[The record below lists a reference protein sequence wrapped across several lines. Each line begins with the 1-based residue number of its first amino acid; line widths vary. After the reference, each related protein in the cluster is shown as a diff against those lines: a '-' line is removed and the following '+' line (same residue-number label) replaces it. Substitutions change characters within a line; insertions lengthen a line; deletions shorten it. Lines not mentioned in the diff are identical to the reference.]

1 MGFVLWA
8 PWMLCTK
15 CKGYVFN
22 SQTMNSSRSK
32 VVLHQWV
39 SVTKKRKNQTGCRVI
54 HVFLF
59 KSYLKYASMTVLA
72 HTNCQDSLA
81 CTHSGTTYL
90 TIHQLH
96 TAAPFRRQL
105 LLQSVLPSWSLAA
118 PDQPLWPTASR
129 KWPIVLR

>member
-1 MGFVLWA
+1 MD
-8 PWMLCTK
+8 
-15 CKGYVFN
+15 
-22 SQTMNSSRSK
+22 SSGTK
-32 VVLHQWV
+32 VVESFSHV
-39 SVTKKRKNQTGCRVI
+39 GSMAKKKKHQTGCKVI

-59 KSYLKYASMTVLA
+59 TSYLKYASMTVLA

-96 TAAPFRRQL
+96 TAAPFRRQP

-118 PDQPLWPTASR
+118 PDQPLWPAASR